1 MNNSLTM
8 MPYGDT
14 PPRKATRALAHH
26 PARLAQHAFEQS
38 LSGMAITDANKCI
51 VQANTAFFRCVG
63 HDKGETLG
71 RPISDF
77 FVSLNSP
84 CPLSSHPQDGMTG
97 TSSRQHDVLCRQH
110 NGELIPMLMT
120 VDALNDEQG
129 VVHHF
134 LFTFVRLGTPEEE
147 PLHQRHWIHLDP
159 VTGLPNWLLLRD
171 RLDHA
176 LAQAER
182 TEATLALL
190 FIDIDRFKVV
200 NEAVGHIE
208 GDRILAEVARR
219 LQREV
224 RNRDT
229 LARLGS
235 DQFVV
240 LLEKD
245 GSAEAAQ
252 AVTERLQEAL
262 EPAFITNERHL
273 LLTASVGVS
282 LYPNDAEDAET
293 LIAAAR
299 SAMLHARKKGPG
311 RLAFVNRRLTA
322 QLKEKHRLETM
333 LSEAVY
339 MPEKYFELR
348 YQPVFKRT
356 DHSVSGLEAVLHW
369 QHPQRWQQAPAHY
382 LDEVARLGLAVRLNR
397 WLIQTAITHHHQ
409 WRQGDSLPGKLPV
422 SIQLC
427 EAHLTQEVFDQ
438 RPLDRFLT
446 HQSTTLFEWLTLKV
460 PATGLSDNLDAALL
474 MFKRLKQLGIQLA
487 VDDLGSNPVDLAWLS
502 RLPFRQA
509 TLNARLTRQRGEGQ
523 RLLSATCQLLEA
535 LDIEPVLVN
544 VDDAT
549 VAARLE
555 AIPARHVQ
563 GDLYCPAMSAPA
575 VAQWLNESQ
584 LDE

>member
-1 MNNSLTM
+1 
-8 MPYGDT
+8 MPNGNT
-14 PPRKATRALAHH
+14 PPRKVTRAFAHH
-26 PARLAQHAFEQS
+26 PARLAQRAFEQS
-38 LSGMAITDANKCI
+38 LSGMAITDAQRRI
-51 VQANTAFFRCVG
+51 VQANTAFCRCVG
-63 HDKGETLG
+63 NSNAETLG

-84 CPLSSHPQDGMTG
+84 GPLSSQPQDGMTEA
-97 TSSRQHDVLCRQH
+97 SSRQHDVLCRQH

-120 VDALNDEQG
+120 IDALNDEQG
-129 VVHHF
+129 VAHHF
-134 LFTFVRLGTPEEE
+134 LYSFMRLGTPEEE
-147 PLHQRHWIHLDP
+147 PLRERHWLHLDP

-190 FIDIDRFKVV
+190 YIDIDRFKVV
-200 NEAVGHIE
+200 NETAGHIE

-252 AVTERLQEAL
+252 AVSERLHEAL

-273 LLTASVGVS
+273 LLTASIGVA
-282 LYPNDAEDAET
+282 LYPSDAEDAET

-322 QLKEKHRLETM
+322 QLKEKHRFETM
-333 LSEAVY
+333 LSEAVH
-339 MPEKYFELR
+339 MPEKHFELR
-348 YQPVFKRT
+348 YQPVFKRI
-356 DHSVSGLEAVLHW
+356 DHSVSGLEAVLYW

-382 LDEVARLGLAVRLNR
+382 LDDIARLGLAVRLNR
-397 WLIQTAITHHHQ
+397 WLIQTAIAHHQ
-409 WRQGDSLPGKLPV
+409 QWNQRNSLLGRLSV

-460 PATGLSDNLDAALL
+460 PATGLNNNLDAALL
-474 MFKRLKQLGIQLA
+474 MFKRLEQLGIHLA
-487 VDDLGSNPVDLAWLS
+487 VDGLGSNPVDLAWLT

-509 TLNARLTRQRGEGQ
+509 TLDARLTRQRGEGQ
-523 RLLSATCQLLEA
+523 RLLSTACRLLEA

-549 VAARLE
+549 IAAQVE
-555 AIPARHVQ
+555 TVPARHMR

-575 VAQWLNESQ
+575 LAQWLNEPR

>member
-1 MNNSLTM
+1 
-8 MPYGDT
+8 MPNGNT
-14 PPRKATRALAHH
+14 PPRNVTRAFAHH
-26 PARLAQHAFEQS
+26 PARLAQRAFEQS
-38 LSGMAITDANKCI
+38 LSGMAITDAERRI
-51 VQANTAFFRCVG
+51 VQANTAFCRCVG
-63 HDKGETLG
+63 NSNAETLG
-71 RPISDF
+71 RPISRF

-84 CPLSSHPQDGMTG
+84 GSLSSHPQDDIIG
-97 TSSRQHDVLCRQH
+97 TSSRQHDVLVRQQ

-120 VDALNDEQG
+120 IDALNDEQG
-129 VVHHF
+129 VTHHF
-134 LFTFVRLGTPEEE
+134 LYTFVHLGTPEEE
-147 PLHQRHWIHLDP
+147 PLREHHWIHLDP

-171 RLDHA
+171 RLGHA

-208 GDRILAEVARR
+208 GDRILTEVARR

-235 DQFVV
+235 DQFIV

-252 AVTERLQEAL
+252 AVSERLQEAL
-262 EPAFITNERHL
+262 EPAFIASERHL
-273 LLTASVGVS
+273 LLTASIGVS

-299 SAMLHARKKGPG
+299 SAMLHARRKGPG

-333 LSEAVY
+333 LSETVY
-339 MPEKYFELR
+339 MPEKHFELR

-356 DHSVSGLEAVLHW
+356 DHSVSGLEAVLYW
-369 QHPQRWQQAPAHY
+369 QYPKRWQQAPAHY
-382 LDEVARLGLAVRLNR
+382 LDDIARLGLAVRLNR
-397 WLIQTAITHHHQ
+397 WLIQTAIAHHQ
-409 WRQGDSLPGKLPV
+409 QWNQRNSLLGRLSV

-446 HQSTTLFEWLTLKV
+446 HQSTTLFEWLILKV

-474 MFKRLKQLGIQLA
+474 MFKRLDQLGVQLA

-509 TLNARLTRQRGEGQ
+509 TLDARLARQHREGQ
-523 RLLSATCQLLEA
+523 RLLSTACQLLEA
-535 LDIEPVLVN
+535 LDIEPVLMN

-549 VAARLE
+549 LAAQVE
-555 AIPARHVQ
+555 TIPARHVL
-563 GDLYCPAMSAPA
+563 GDLYCPALSAPA
-575 VAQWLNESQ
+575 LAEW
-584 LDE
+584 LDESRLDE